1 MISPNRRPD
10 SGRRAG
16 PWWATAIVLLILA
29 LGCFATVLRDS
40 TREASDRAAL
50 PSAQAPARRPALDTT
65 PGAQRAGLA
74 RSVPVVLSIPAIGL
88 DLPLTQLGLN
98 ADRTVQV
105 PSDPRQ
111 PGWYRLGP
119 TPGELGSAV
128 ILGHVDSYRGPAVF
142 YRLHSLRP
150 GDQVA
155 VTRAD
160 GTVARFAVQAVATY
174 PKTHFPARQVYGSHG
189 YSALQLVTCGGKF
202 DSKAHS
208 YRSNVVVYTSLVR
221 PAPAE
226 APSPTSTGADGPVRR
241 RTV

>member
-1 MISPNRRPD
+1 MSSPHRRPD
-10 SGRRAG
+10 PGRRAG

-29 LGCFATVLRDS
+29 LGCFATALRDR
-40 TREASDRAAL
+40 TRQASDRAA
-50 PSAQAPARRPALDTT
+50 PFAQAPVPRPALETT
-65 PGAQRAGLA
+65 SGAQRAGLA

-105 PSDPRQ
+105 PSDPQQ

-142 YRLHSLRP
+142 YRLHTLRP

-160 GTVARFAVQAVATY
+160 GTVVRFAVQAVATY
-174 PKTHFPARQVYGSHG
+174 PKTQFPARQVYGSRG
-189 YSALQLVTCGGKF
+189 YSALQLVTCGGEF
-202 DSKAHS
+202 DRKAHS
-208 YRSNVVVYTSLVR
+208 YRSNVVVYTSLIS
-221 PAPAE
+221 PAPTGK
-226 APSPTSTGADGPVRR
+226 PSPTSTAADR
-241 RTV
+241 